1 MTTTAGTRGAYAA
14 VNGLQMYYEVHGTG
28 RPLVLLHGGAL
39 TLDVSFGRI
48 LPALA
53 EGHQVIAVELQGH
66 GRTADI
72 DRPPRL
78 DLLAG
83 DVVAL
88 LDRLGIDRADL
99 FGYSLGGLVAT
110 EVAVRHPARVDRLVL
125 AAVHFRPDGYHPEI
139 VDPRQDSPRLPTLD
153 DFAQMQSAY
162 AAVAPDPG
170 HFEAFLER
178 LQPLVT
184 EFRGW
189 SDAQLQALTAPTLLV
204 VGDTDFVRLEHIV
217 AVHDLLPDARL
228 AVLPGCTHM
237 DVVRRGDLLPAVRRF
252 LDR

>member
-1 MTTTAGTRGAYAA
+1 MTTTTTHGAYAA
-14 VNGLQMYYEVHGTG
+14 VNGLQMYYEIHGTG

-39 TLDVSFGRI
+39 TLDLSFGRI
-48 LPALA
+48 LPVLA
-53 EGHQVIAVELQGH
+53 EAHQVIAVELQGH

-72 DRPPRL
+72 DRVPQL
-78 DLLAG
+78 DAFAE

-88 LDRLGIDRADL
+88 LDQIGIDRADL

-110 EVAVRHPARVDRLVL
+110 EVAVRHPERVDRLVL
-125 AAVHFRPDGYHPEI
+125 AAVHFREDGYLPEI
-139 VDPRQDSPRLPTLD
+139 VDPRQDSPRLPTAD
-153 DFAQMQSAY
+153 DFAQMQAAY
-162 AAVAPDPG
+162 AAVAPDPD

-178 LQPLVT
+178 LQPMVT
-184 EFRGW
+184 GFRGW
-189 SDAQLQALTAPTLLV
+189 SDAQLRSITAPTLLV

-237 DVVRRGDLLPAVRRF
+237 DVVRRAELPAMVRSF